1 MLFPVGRAWQEA
13 WKLDPVMPLYG
24 SDGFHPSLTGS
35 WLAALVMIDRLYTV
49 NIDALPSTIRTRY
62 GARVSI
68 AAGLLP
74 NLVAAA
80 REANQSFG
88 R

>member
-1 MLFPVGRAWQEA
+1 ML
-13 WKLDPVMPLYG
+13 
-24 SDGFHPSLTGS
+24 
-35 WLAALVMIDRLYTV
+35 DRLYTV

-80 REANQSFG
+80 KEANHGFG